1 LEHSFVWCWNLD
13 TSENRSEVRGKI
25 SNVVV
30 LEKDG
35 KIIWTDRVK
44 NEEG

>member
-1 LEHSFVWCWNLD
+1 VVLKLY
-13 TSENRSEVRGKI
+13 TSENRSEVCGEI

-30 LEKDG
+30 LEKNG

-44 NEEG
+44 NEER